1 MSQALDRRKSWQWIW
16 MYTLHCTTLHFSIV
30 IKAKEQ
36 FQVYTRHRPQ
46 WWVGTWC
53 KMPTPLYTVYC
64 KPNDI
69 CKQGASKCQKIII
82 PWHQKFRISW
92 FSCSAWLITGS
103 RSRDGVY
110 ESTLSHSLH
119 CDKLPVMIL
128 KMPMIVGNIPE
139 RKNAARCPMSSVM
152 RENLTN
158 RISLATSAASWLQ
171 ILISI
176 SPF

>member
-1 MSQALDRRKSWQWIW
+1 MVLYDIVWNCMVFCYIHTISYHILPFYIALHYINI
-16 MYTLHCTTLHFSIV
+16 TLHCTTLHFSIV

-82 PWHQKFRISW
+82 PWHQVPHF
-92 FSCSAWLITGS
+92 LIFVLSMTDH
-103 RSRDGVY
+103 RFKKPRWCLRVY
-110 ESTLSHSLH
+110 
-119 CDKLPVMIL
+119 
-128 KMPMIVGNIPE
+128 IV
-139 RKNAARCPMSSVM
+139 
-152 RENLTN
+152 T
-158 RISLATSAASWLQ
+158 
-171 ILISI
+171 
-176 SPF
+176 